1 MRNNV
6 VNYLQR
12 QGRGTEQ
19 FKFFSERGTDLHGSL
34 RFVCANYRK
43 VAKITVKLKL
53 LEKSNKKSS
62 ENG

>member
-19 FKFFSERGTDLHGSL
+19 FKFFSERALDLRHCL
-34 RFVCANYRK
+34 RPIFANYRK
-43 VAKITVKLKL
+43 SYDKS
-53 LEKSNKKSS
+53 LEIYFS
-62 ENG
+62 